1 MFDNLILN
9 SDSYKTSH
17 YLQLPPNTT
26 NMHAYIESRGGEYS
40 KLRFFGLQHLIKEY
54 LLQPIISADVD
65 RAEKLLKA
73 HGVPFNREGWD
84 YIVDVHAG
92 YLPLVIRAIPEGMV
106 VPTHVP
112 LVTVEATDP
121 RCAWLVT
128 YIEPLLLKVWYP
140 TTVATLSY
148 NVRQT
153 IERYLLATADN
164 LDGLPFKLHDFGLRG
179 VSSVESAG
187 IGGLA
192 HLVNFMGTDTIPALV
207 YAEDYYNQSEDSPA
221 GFSIP
226 AAEHS
231 TVTAWG
237 KEGEVDAFRNMLT
250 QFAKPGSIVAVVS
263 DSYDIYNAVDSLWGQ
278 TLKQEIIDSGA
289 TLVIRPD
296 SGDPVTVVLKC
307 AELIEA
313 RFGVSVNTKGY
324 KVFNNVRLIQ
334 GDGVNPKSIEQ
345 ILAALKAAN
354 YSADN
359 IAFGM
364 GGGLLQDVNRDTL
377 KFAMK
382 ASAVKVDGTWRDV
395 YKDPITDPGK
405 TSKKGRQDTVQCSY
419 TGAIGPYP
427 FDKPTTLD
435 CPTIMRTVFLNG
447 ALKYD
452 DTLDAIR
459 ARA

>member
-1 MFDNLILN
+1 
-9 SDSYKTSH
+9 
-17 YLQLPPNTT
+17 
-26 NMHAYIESRGGEYS
+26 
-40 KLRFFGLQHLIKEY
+40 
-54 LLQPIISADVD
+54 
-65 RAEKLLKA
+65 
-73 HGVPFNREGWD
+73 
-84 YIVDVHAG
+84 
-92 YLPLVIRAIPEGMV
+92 
-106 VPTHVP
+106 
-112 LVTVEATDP
+112 
-121 RCAWLVT
+121 
-128 YIEPLLLKVWYP
+128 
-140 TTVATLSY
+140 
-148 NVRQT
+148 
-153 IERYLLATADN
+153 
-164 LDGLPFKLHDFGLRG
+164 
-179 VSSVESAG
+179 
-187 IGGLA
+187 
-192 HLVNFMGTDTIPALV
+192 MGTDTIPALV
-207 YAEDYYNQSEDSPA
+207 YAEDYYGQSEDSPA

-250 QFAKPGSIVAVVS
+250 QFGKPGAIVAVVS

-296 SGDPVTVVLKC
+296 SGHPATVVLKC

-313 RFGVSVNTKGY
+313 RFGVSVNTKGF

-334 GDGVNPKSIEQ
+334 GDGVNPKSIEE

-382 ASAVKVDGTWRDV
+382 ASAAKVDGEWRDV

-405 TSKKGRQDTVQCSY
+405 TSKKGRQDTVQCAT